1 MAQIKITL
9 VNGAGKNFYTQLVA
23 VYASKESPV
32 KAAKVGEDK
41 KNFDMTKSQIEKVD
55 SPVSD
60 DALQVLLKA

>member
-9 VNGAGKNFYTQLVA
+9 VNGAGKNFYTQLVY

-41 KNFDMTKSQIEKVD
+41 KDFEIAKNQIEKVD

-60 DALQVLLKA
+60 DALQVLLMS